1 MRLSF
6 SLFSTIEFIFLIN
19 SENSL
24 LESFFIILGTSEK
37 LELISFVIRF
47 NELNNETFFKNKKNK
62 RIKIMM
68 IEI

>member
-24 LESFFIILGTSEK
+24 LESFFIILGPSEK